1 MQGRDKGL
9 VTYQGLALAEHVLQ
23 TLAPQ
28 CASLRISANRNL
40 PAYSALLVKHQPP
53 APSARTCQTAEG
65 VHPDDPALPA
75 HSGPL
80 AGILTALKHTPTDWL
95 FVAPCDTPHLPPDIV
110 TKLMAA
116 ALAHGADVVTPC
128 TPSHGPERQDHHW
141 ACALIH
147 KRVSPK
153 TEAMFVSGERKLRAW
168 AHALPWCSVS
178 FDDTAAFDNFNTL
191 EALHGRE

>member
-9 VTYQGLALAEHVLQ
+9 VTYQGLALAGHVLQ
-23 TLAPQ
+23 TLSPQ

-40 PAYSALLVKHQPP
+40 SAYGDLLAKHQQSSQP
-53 APSARTCQTAEG
+53 AEG
-65 VHPDDPALPA
+65 VYPDDPALPA

-110 TKLMAA
+110 AKLMAA
-116 ALAHGADVVTPC
+116 AMAHGADVVTPC
-128 TPSHGPERQDHHW
+128 TPSHGPEPDHHW

-147 KRVSPK
+147 KRVSPQ
-153 TEAMFVSGERKLRAW
+153 TEAMFVSGERKLRVW

-178 FDDTAAFDNFNTL
+178 FDDTAVFDNFNTL